1 MTLPGGEAEISL
13 VERRLAGPPRT
24 RFMEELFGNAIHFP
38 IANALF
44 ELLSH
49 GAVYFG
55 RPGIYTMVL
64 AACVQALVL
73 VRVPARSFFWVLMG
87 NLVGCAVYT
96 TSDILIEGVDYVAS
110 WPNHWAY
117 CGFSFLIGL
126 WRGLCVLPAPRWLH
140 AGVIVVEEVTRAA
153 MLVVMYMLFELDAED
168 LWGGSVAAFFSDASH
183 LFYGWAAFLLGLSL
197 GIRRVLAGRS
207 LELLRETSDRL
218 RVYSEWLLGREFLD
232 RLVADS
238 DALSLQRRDRTL
250 LFVDIRGFTGWSEA
264 EQPEEVVDLLDRYY
278 RLAEE
283 VLARHGSIK
292 LKLSGDEVMAVFV
305 RPTDTVAAARELRG
319 VLQQAFAPEGLQV
332 AMGIHSGPVIEGLLG
347 GTRVRFFDVI
357 GDTVNV
363 AKRIE
368 QIAEPGEIVLSED
381 CARKASEPL
390 PLVSSRTVLLKGK
403 GVPISVTTLG
413 A

>member
-1 MTLPGGEAEISL
+1 MSRLPEEAEISL
-13 VERRLAGPPRT
+13 VQRRLAGTPT
-24 RFMEELFGNAIHFP
+24 TLFMEEFFGNAIHFP

-49 GAVYFG
+49 GTGYLG
-55 RPGIYTMVL
+55 RPGVYTMVL

-73 VRVPARSFFWVLMG
+73 VRVPPGRFFWVLVG
-87 NLVGCAVYT
+87 NLVGCALYT
-96 TSDILIEGVDYVAS
+96 ASDIVIEGPDYVAN

-117 CGFSFLIGL
+117 WGFSFLIGV
-126 WRGLCVLPAPRWLH
+126 WRGLRVLPVPRWVEAL
-140 AGVIVVEEVTRAA
+140 VIVVEEVTRAA
-153 MLVVMYMLFELDAED
+153 MLVVMYMLFELDTED

-183 LFYGWAAFLLGLSL
+183 LFYAWAAFLLGLSL
-197 GIRRVLAGRS
+197 GIRRLLAARS
-207 LELLRETSDRL
+207 LDLLRDTSERL
-218 RVYSEWLLGREFLD
+218 RLYSEWLLGREFLD

-238 DALSLQRRDRTL
+238 DALSLQRRDRTI

-264 EQPEEVVDLLDRYY
+264 AEPEGVVELLDRYY

-283 VLARHGSIK
+283 ALVRHGSLK

-305 RPTDTVAAARELRG
+305 RPADAVGAARELRG
-319 VLQQAFAPEGLQV
+319 LLREALAPAGLEI

-347 GTRVRFFDVI
+347 GMRVRFFDVI

-381 CARKASEPL
+381 CARQAAEPL
-390 PLVSSRTVLLKGK
+390 PLISSRTVLLKGK
-403 GVPISVTTLG
+403 GVPISVITLG
-413 A
+413 D

>member
-1 MTLPGGEAEISL
+1 MTLPRDETEISL
-13 VERRLAGPPRT
+13 VERRLAGTPRT
-24 RFMEELFGNAIHFP
+24 RFMEELFGNSIHFP

-49 GAVYFG
+49 GMVYLG
-55 RPGIYTMVL
+55 RPGVYTMVL

-87 NLVGCAVYT
+87 NLVGCAIYT
-96 TSDILIEGVDYVAS
+96 ASDILVEGSDYVAN

-117 CGFSFLIGL
+117 WGFSFLIGL
-126 WRGLCVLPAPRWLH
+126 WRGLCVLPVPRWLH
-140 AGVIVVEEVTRAA
+140 AGVIVIEEVTRAA

-168 LWGGSVAAFFSDASH
+168 MWGGSVAAFFSDASH
-183 LFYGWAAFLLGLSL
+183 LFYAWAAFLLGLSL

-207 LELLRETSDRL
+207 LDLLRETSDRL

-238 DALSLQRRDRTL
+238 DALSLQRRDRTI
-250 LFVDIRGFTGWSEA
+250 LFVDIRGFTGWAEA
-264 EQPEEVVDLLDRYY
+264 AQPEEVVELLDRYY

-283 VLARHGSIK
+283 TLVRHQSLK
-292 LKLSGDEVMAVFV
+292 LKLSGDEVMAVFAH
-305 RPTDTVAAARELRG
+305 PGDATAAARELRG
-319 VLQQAFAPEGLQV
+319 LLREAFAPAGLEI
-332 AMGIHSGPVIEGLLG
+332 AMGIHAGPVIEGLLG

-368 QIAEPGEIVLSED
+368 QLAEPGEVLLSED
-381 CARKASEPL
+381 CARQAAEPL
-390 PLVSSRTVLLKGK
+390 PLLSSRTVLLKGK

-413 A
+413 S